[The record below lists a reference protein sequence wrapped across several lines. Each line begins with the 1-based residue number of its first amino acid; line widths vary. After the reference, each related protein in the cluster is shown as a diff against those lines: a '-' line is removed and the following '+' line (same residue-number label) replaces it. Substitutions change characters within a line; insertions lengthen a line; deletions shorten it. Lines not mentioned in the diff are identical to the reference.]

1 MERSTLIIGAS
12 IAAMMLTLCV
22 AVSDVAAASLGPV
35 LTSISVTQATA
46 TRLILAFSPATPLYR
61 VSSQDRRIYSIVLPD
76 VAQSASVA
84 QHNLGAGLL
93 SSIDVSKRGRDL
105 IIQIHATSASGLVVT
120 RLPTLLELDF
130 SEDAPAID
138 KTLKGPQSALATA
151 PKGDVSTTLVLR
163 LKYADLSEAAQILTG
178 QLISDSTDQS
188 VPTSVLGQSTPI
200 VGVNGG
206 GYSGTI
212 PPQSTFNS
220 QIQPAPSGPLLASQR
235 INDHVAIDRR
245 LNALILS
252 GTSTEVA
259 QLRSVIEQLDIPDAP
274 SISILLETEIVELTE
289 NAARKLGL
297 DIANNGAAVTAS
309 LESRSLNPTQSQLNV
324 QAQLY
329 LQIANGGGKLL
340 AKPRVQTANGMT
352 ASILTGDAIPILTTI
367 TYPGSPPTIQQQLQY
382 VNVGVHL
389 QVQPFASASG
399 IVTTRVLA
407 EVSNV
412 TGFIQGNIPQIS
424 QRQAST
430 VARVKDGQ
438 SFIVGGLLQDN
449 EIRAMSKIPILGDLP
464 VIGPLF
470 RTNQLTKQKT
480 NLYIILTPHI
490 VSISPGS

>member
-1 MERSTLIIGAS
+1 
-12 IAAMMLTLCV
+12 
-22 AVSDVAAASLGPV
+22 
-35 LTSISVTQATA
+35 
-46 TRLILAFSPATPLYR
+46 
-61 VSSQDRRIYSIVLPD
+61 
-76 VAQSASVA
+76 
-84 QHNLGAGLL
+84 
-93 SSIDVSKRGRDL
+93 
-105 IIQIHATSASGLVVT
+105 
-120 RLPTLLELDF
+120 
-130 SEDAPAID
+130 
-138 KTLKGPQSALATA
+138 
-151 PKGDVSTTLVLR
+151 
-163 LKYADLSEAAQILTG
+163 
-178 QLISDSTDQS
+178 
-188 VPTSVLGQSTPI
+188 
-200 VGVNGG
+200 
-206 GYSGTI
+206 
-212 PPQSTFNS
+212 
-220 QIQPAPSGPLLASQR
+220 
-235 INDHVAIDRR
+235 
-245 LNALILS
+245 
-252 GTSTEVA
+252 
-259 QLRSVIEQLDIPDAP
+259 
-274 SISILLETEIVELTE
+274 
-289 NAARKLGL
+289 
-297 DIANNGAAVTAS
+297 
-309 LESRSLNPTQSQLNV
+309 
-324 QAQLY
+324 
-329 LQIANGGGKLL
+329 
-340 AKPRVQTANGMT
+340 MT